1 MNRDL
6 FLAILAMDAY
16 NRGYGQGINGLNPF
30 GQLGTASI
38 KNDLFILGGTVTD
51 RIDVRS
57 GFYAIA
63 YDVSGV
69 EGLSGTVISYRG
81 TDKLG
86 SFPWTPEGS
95 DVVNGWPLGG
105 GYYMAD
111 QAQLAAQFYNKVIGP
126 ETSLIGSG
134 TTLTGHSLGGGLVR
148 MAANDDSCLIEHRC
162 AA

>member
-1 MNRDL
+1 MNCDL
-6 FLAILAMDAY
+6 LLAIFAMDVY
-16 NRGYGQGINGLNPF
+16 NRGYSAGIKGLNVN
-30 GQLGTASI
+30 GQLGKATILTDASAEL
-38 KNDLFILGGTVTD
+38 DADAVL
-51 RIDVRS
+51 S
-57 GFYAIA
+57 AGFYAIA